1 MFPLSI
7 LTMAAC
13 KKQVYLKDLAKE
25 TWKYGLILFQCIC
38 ENTWALPLY
47 LTLTTQD
54 GIVPCLSEL
63 ARYCAW
69 GDIPSAVSQVELEEL
84 ESHHVMW
91 LQHHEF
97 LEQLE
102 LEFNL
107 REFGYVK
114 GDCNKFQEVQ
124 VALNRKKMEY
134 IEQGKDNEMKK
145 IRSLL

>member
-1 MFPLSI
+1 
-7 LTMAAC
+7 
-13 KKQVYLKDLAKE
+13 
-25 TWKYGLILFQCIC
+25 
-38 ENTWALPLY
+38 
-47 LTLTTQD
+47 
-54 GIVPCLSEL
+54 
-63 ARYCAW
+63 
-69 GDIPSAVSQVELEEL
+69 
-84 ESHHVMW
+84 MW

-145 IRSLL
+145 IRSLLWPYQDILHDHDVIPSLVLQPLKDNYVYVTL